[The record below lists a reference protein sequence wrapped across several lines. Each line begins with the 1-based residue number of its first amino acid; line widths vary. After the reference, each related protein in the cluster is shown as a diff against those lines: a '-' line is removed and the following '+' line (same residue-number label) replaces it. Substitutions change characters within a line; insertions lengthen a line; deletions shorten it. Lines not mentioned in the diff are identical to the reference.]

1 MNKMDLLLIDPPR
14 NYWGFG
20 GGEGFFAQPL
30 GLATLA
36 GFLKNKQIE
45 VDIIDCNMQGIGW
58 NQLKAEIQKRRPLAV
73 GVSSAMT
80 CFVPA
85 SFQCLDLVKQ
95 TDPNIHTI
103 GGGLQFSLTPE
114 RSFEKCNSLEYIIR
128 GDGEFTTLELLQ
140 ALDKGTP
147 KLENINGL
155 SFRRDGKYM
164 HNEDQEPLANLDE
177 LPFPAWHL
185 LPMEK
190 YRLPVVPPK
199 WGNFAL
205 IVTSRGCPYNC
216 KFCSPKITQKPHR
229 VMSASRAVDML
240 EELNIKFDT
249 RVFWVNDLSFN
260 VNHERTERI
269 LDEIIE
275 RKLNI
280 RMALDGTRTD
290 LIVRD
295 KNLVPKMKKAGVFM
309 VNLGVE
315 SNSDEDLQDYNKQ
328 NKTQNSKRAVDIL
341 KKNKIHTWCFFIV
354 GHWTH
359 SERDLLNILEYAK
372 WLDPTVAIFTIATP
386 IPGTEYHDLM
396 IKKGVIE
403 EQDWGH
409 YDLAHAIMPT
419 KYLSREQLHDLY
431 YKIYLG
437 FYKRVKKIIKHVI
450 LGNTF
455 ARYTYKTQRGLG
467 KLYKTKQ
474 VKKGKI

>member
-1 MNKMDLLLIDPPR
+1 MKDS
-14 NYWGFG
+14 FK
-20 GGEGFFAQPL
+20 QPL

-36 GFLKNKQIE
+36 GFLENKQIE
-45 VDIIDCNMQGIGW
+45 VDIIDCNMQSIEW
-58 NQLKAEIQKRRPLAV
+58 NQLKAEIQKRKPLAV

-114 RSFEKCNSLEYIIR
+114 RSFEKCNSLDYIIR

-147 KLENINGL
+147 KLENIKGL
-155 SFRRDGKYM
+155 SFRRDGEFI
-164 HNEDQEPLANLDE
+164 HNEDREPIANLDE

-205 IVTSRGCPYNC
+205 VITSKGCPYNC
-216 KFCSPKITQKPHR
+216 KFCSPKIAQKPHR
-229 VMSASRAVDML
+229 VMSAPCAVDML

-269 LDEIIE
+269 LDEIID

-280 RMALDGTRTD
+280 RIALDGTRTD

-328 NKTQNSKRAVDIL
+328 NKIQNSKRAVDIL
-341 KKNKIHTWCFFIV
+341 KNNKIHTWCFFIV

-386 IPGTEYHDLM
+386 IPGTEYYDLM
-396 IKKGVIE
+396 IEKGVIE

-419 KYLSREQLHDLY
+419 KHLSREQLHDLY
-431 YKIYLG
+431 YKIYMG
-437 FYKRVKKIIKHVI
+437 FYKRAKKIIKHII

-455 ARYTYKTQRGLG
+455 ARHTYKTQRGLG

-474 VKKGKI
+474 VKKGNF